1 MRYVVVLEISDEML
15 DSLDTS
21 DSIEGVCRE
30 VNTLMRIGW
39 VERPYS
45 ENENGTVSFSMNVR
59 PLSEVIAC

>member
-1 MRYVVVLEISDEML
+1 MQYVVVLEISDEML
-15 DSLDTS
+15 DSLDTG

-30 VNTLMRIGW
+30 VSTLMRIGW